1 MSFRDRVVQVANAIM
16 GDNSFKDA
24 ETQDSIYDTSI
35 FIIALYMIFIIAFSV
50 GAAILSYNYN
60 CFIGTSSS
68 LTVFYTILAFLFSSV
83 YYPYYAIFLDPV
95 GKKIQKGSRR

>member
-1 MSFRDRVVQVANAIM
+1 MSFRDRVVQVANAIV
-16 GDNSFKDA
+16 GGNGFQDA
-24 ETQDSIYDTSI
+24 ESQDTLYGASIV
-35 FIIALYMIFIIAFSV
+35 IIAMYMIFIIAFSV

-68 LTVFYTILAFLFSSV
+68 LTVVYAILAFLFSSV

-95 GKKIQKGSRR
+95 GKKIQKGGRR